1 MCTITYRQK
10 TVHLWK
16 EGESQIAFAAR
27 NFRLLFGHFL
37 LRCTALLR
45 FQAVVTCCKSALEAI
60 DSTLA
65 VNMLHF
71 TCVKRMAGVAN
82 IDIHLVRCCTGRKLV
97 SATAGNFYIVVL
109 GMDPVFHFS
118 TRNFS
123 LDNRAIL
130 IKGIFSNQLSY
141 ISDFSKASL
150 TFFLPKLPFIQVS
163 LDI

>member
-1 MCTITYRQK
+1 MERRRK
-10 TVHLWK
+10 PN
-16 EGESQIAFAAR
+16 AFAAR
-27 NFRLLFGHFL
+27 KFRLLFGHFL
-37 LRCTALLR
+37 LRCTTLLR

-65 VNMLHF
+65 VNVLHF
-71 TCVKRMAGVAN
+71 TRVKRMAGVAN
-82 IDIHLVRCCTGRKLV
+82 IDLQLVCRCTGRKLV
-97 SATAGNFYIVVL
+97 SATARNFDIFVL

-123 LDNRAIL
+123 LGNRAIL

-141 ISDFSKASL
+141 ISAFSMASL
-150 TFFLPKLPFIQVS
+150 TIFLPKLPFVQVS